1 VNTTLLKA
9 KLHGATV
16 TDANLNYR
24 GSITIDDDLLECS
37 GIREHELVHVVNINN
52 GARFETYA
60 IRGDRGSGTIC
71 LNGAAARLVQRGDKV
86 IILAYASLA
95 EHELADHAPRI
106 VILDASN
113 RVDASSSTGLTPASA
128 AAVPAHRATPEP
140 TRGSA
145 AVTRAAAPATYLS
158 SIAHELG
165 ELRGIDSIGEMKH
178 HKELLAD
185 LLAMGLSRYSH
196 SDASA
201 LALAAGAARKTIA
214 RSGLRARDIDAVIY
228 ATTSFQDE
236 ANYRTGF
243 AQFVE
248 ATGLADAYIVGLSL
262 SECANV
268 NLAAGVAADMI
279 ASGAYHNVL
288 VVSADVTHPSESRI
302 VPPGISIK
310 SDAAVSFL
318 ASRTPR
324 AGFRLIG
331 TGRRRAKQLWGMNPT
346 DDPNAY
352 LEMVIDNIGQLVKG
366 LLDSH
371 QVAIGDLAALITNN
385 YNPSVL
391 RTLSYTLGVPSERL
405 YERNIAKFAHAVAG
419 DTLINAASYVED
431 RGVKPGERVLL
442 LGTGPFM
449 WIANLLEPVDGAP

>member
-1 VNTTLLKA
+1 MNTTLLKA

-16 TDANLNYR
+16 TDANLHYR
-24 GSITIDDDLLECS
+24 GSITIDDDLLEQS
-37 GIREHELVHVVNINN
+37 GIREHELVHVVNINS
-52 GARFETYA
+52 GARFETYV

-95 EHELADHAPRI
+95 EHELAGHVPRI
-106 VILDASN
+106 LILDADN
-113 RVDASSSTGLTPASA
+113 RVEQAQGTVRSAPA
-128 AAVPAHRATPEP
+128 AAPAGPAHRPTPEP
-140 TRGSA
+140 ARASA
-145 AVTRAAAPATYLS
+145 GARPATYLS
-158 SIAHELG
+158 AIAHEFG
-165 ELRGIDSIGEMKH
+165 ESRTIDSIAEMKH

-196 SDASA
+196 SESPAI
-201 LALAAGAARKTIA
+201 ALAAGAARKTIA
-214 RSGLRARDIDAVIY
+214 KAGLRASEIDAVIC

-236 ANYRTGF
+236 TNYRQGF

-248 ATGLADAYIVGLSL
+248 ATGLAEAYIVGLSL

-268 NLAAGVAADMI
+268 NLAAGVAADMV
-279 ASGAYHNVL
+279 ASGAYQNVL
-288 VVSADVTHPSESRI
+288 VVSMDVTHPSESRI

-318 ASRTPR
+318 ASRAPR
-324 AGFRLIG
+324 PGFRVIG
-331 TGRRRAKQLWGMNPT
+331 TGRRRAKQFWGMNPK

-352 LEMVIDNIGQLVKG
+352 LEMVIGNIGRLVKD
-366 LLDSH
+366 LLETH
-371 QVAIGDLAALITNN
+371 QVAISELGALITNN

-391 RTLSYTLGVPSERL
+391 RTLSYSLGVPNDRL
-405 YERNIAKFAHAVAG
+405 YERNIPLFAHAVAG
-419 DTLINAASYVED
+419 DTLINAASYVEE
-431 RGVKPGERVLL
+431 RAVQPGERMLL

-449 WIANLLEPVDGAP
+449 WVANLLEVVDGAGRGK